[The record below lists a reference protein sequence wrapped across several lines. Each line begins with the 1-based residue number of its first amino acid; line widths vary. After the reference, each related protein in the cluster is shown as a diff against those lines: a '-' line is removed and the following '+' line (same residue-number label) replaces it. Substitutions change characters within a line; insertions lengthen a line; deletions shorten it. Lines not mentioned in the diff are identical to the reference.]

1 MTPQQ
6 KELVKAV
13 KAYYKKH
20 GYPCMQMYL
29 ARLFNVPK
37 NTMADRVNTLVNKGI
52 LRKTEGG
59 QVFPTS

>member
-1 MTPQQ
+1 MNPQQ
-6 KELVKAV
+6 KELVKAI

-20 GYPCMQMYL
+20 NYPCQQTYL
-29 ARLFNVPK
+29 ARLFNVSRS
-37 NTMADRVNTLVNKGI
+37 TMADRVNTLVNKGI